1 MSSRIGGPVPVLRG
15 ARVTLRPPAPSDTDD
30 ARRIGVHPQI
40 WRCFGE
46 DVPEWREL
54 TDGEA
59 RAAIARL
66 APADGKLDWVIDAGA
81 GFVGTATL
89 HSPDSAARSAAYAVG
104 ILSPDQLGHG
114 LGTETTRL
122 VLAYAFDDL
131 GLAALTVRVLEFN
144 ARAIACYAG
153 AGFVFDHRE
162 ADAVSSTASPTRTS
176 SCDSTR
182 SATSGSRRRGA
193 RPPSR
198 RSCTSRGLRAAAHSP
213 APMTGAAT
221 PVVHS

>member
-1 MSSRIGGPVPVLRG
+1 VSGRIGGSVPVLRG
-15 ARVTLRPPAPSDTDD
+15 ARVTLRPPAPTDADD
-30 ARRIGVHPQI
+30 ARRLGMHPEI

-54 TDGEA
+54 TPEEA

-89 HSPDSAARSAAYAVG
+89 HSPDSAACSAASAIG
-104 ILSPDQLGHG
+104 ILAPDQLGHG
-114 LGTETTRL
+114 LGTQTTRL

-131 GLAALTVRVLEFN
+131 GLEALTVRVLEFN

-153 AGFVFDHRE
+153 AGFIFDHRE
-162 ADAVSSTASPTRTS
+162 VDAVTLDGTS
-176 SCDSTR
+176 CADVIM
-182 SATSGSRRRGA
+182 RRRLASAWGA
-193 RPPSR
+193 VTEPPK
-198 RSCTSRGLRAAAHSP
+198 P
-213 APMTGAAT
+213 F
-221 PVVHS
+221 

>member
-1 MSSRIGGPVPVLRG
+1 MSSRIGGPVPVLLG
-15 ARVTLRPPAPSDTDD
+15 TRVTLRPPAPSDVEDV
-30 ARRIGVHPQI
+30 RRIGVHPEI
-40 WRCFGE
+40 WRFFGE
-46 DVPEWREL
+46 EVGEWRTLMPDEASAVIEGL
-54 TDGEA
+54 T
-59 RAAIARL
+59 
-66 APADGKLDWVIDAGA
+66 PADGKLDWVIDSGA

-89 HSPDSAARSAAYAVG
+89 HSPDSGAGSAAYAVG

-162 ADAVSSTASPTRTS
+162 ADAVTLEGKPYADVILRL
-176 SCDSTR
+176 DAAR
-182 SATSGSRRRGA
+182 YRRLAPAWGA
-193 RPPSR
+193 VTEPPE
-198 RSCTSRGLRAAAHSP
+198 LY
-213 APMTGAAT
+213 
-221 PVVHS
+221 